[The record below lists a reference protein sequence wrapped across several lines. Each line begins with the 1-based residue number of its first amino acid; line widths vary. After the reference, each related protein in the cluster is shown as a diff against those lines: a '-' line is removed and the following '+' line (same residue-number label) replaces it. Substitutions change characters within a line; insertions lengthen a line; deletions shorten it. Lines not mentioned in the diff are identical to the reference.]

1 MESLRKN
8 QDIKLVATENYL
20 VSEPNHGPTNFFWK
34 TLIAIEMKNLQIFMN
49 KSVYLGLSISET
61 SKNAMCEFWYNHVK
75 WKYSKKSKLCY
86 MDKNSFIVHLKT
98 EKVFKDI
105 EKDVWKRFDTSSYEL
120 ESRLSKEK
128 SKNVLGLM
136 KDDKD
141 KVIRLNIMK
150 ELMRLRAKR
159 CNYLT
164 DVNDESKTAKSTK
177 KCVIKRK
184 LKFKDYK
191 KCLQAYR
198 LENKR
203 K

>member
-105 EKDVWKRFDTSSYEL
+105 EKDV
-120 ESRLSKEK
+120 
-128 SKNVLGLM
+128 
-136 KDDKD
+136 
-141 KVIRLNIMK
+141 
-150 ELMRLRAKR
+150 
-159 CNYLT
+159 
-164 DVNDESKTAKSTK
+164 
-177 KCVIKRK
+177 
-184 LKFKDYK
+184 
-191 KCLQAYR
+191 
-198 LENKR
+198 
-203 K
+203 